1 MSDSKKMRL
10 STRHQLKSAKKALRQ
25 EYFALLRKSELSTHE
40 ASFALAYN
48 DIAKSLGELILS
60 YRDLPPTR
68 ALAKAIIAQSTD
80 KFPDTERLCVIIS
93 GVLAK
98 RSINSAET
106 DSLKTALTLE
116 ILLEMPK
123 AIGKSEIGRLSS
135 LFSDIIN
142 VDFLSL
148 TEQFDPLHAYLSSDT
163 EYLQSD
169 AATQKECRRRIRW
182 MAQGDELKAAHA
194 IKSECRERGK
204 SVVGYI
210 LAHHKASSARALT
223 LYLCYISLTLIL
235 SLGFGLIISEWW
247 AIFALILP
255 SFYAAKS
262 IVDGFILFGR
272 TPVRL
277 CRLSRDSQLLCD
289 EKAAIV
295 LHCVLPESVDTASL
309 SQKLQ
314 SLANSERNENIK
326 VLALI
331 DLKPEQ
337 VAEVPEDNAAIDS
350 LSQMINRLNEQEKG
364 RYIAII
370 RKRKYSDSQEEYMGL
385 GGKRGALLELCRY
398 IWGGTQDFFAML
410 GDCEWL
416 LGIKHILTVNED
428 TSLEMGA
435 VAELLSIALHPANRP
450 TVKNKKVTS
459 GYGIIVPKISH
470 KLESALASGFSKVF
484 GLKANKAS
492 VYTELLGEG
501 EFCGIGL
508 INTRLYLLSEDAIP
522 SGTLLDPSAL
532 EGELLRCAY
541 AEDIRC
547 FDEFSQIPQGY
558 YRKVSKSVKASL
570 QNLCGI
576 FKSQFGVSSKL
587 KLIESL
593 VLRIVPISVMANMYL
608 VFWFYPP
615 AAEFTALLGL
625 AMWLFPSVFET
636 IKAIIFENNHEQQF
650 YSGLLPSSVWG
661 IKHIAYSVVM
671 LATLATKTLGA
682 VFVTIWRLIT
692 RKRLL
697 SDSHIPSDPISFY
710 ILPELISLLLLR
722 SPGYSV
728 RLLGLFFALMPVLL
742 AFSESENTSQ
752 ERRLS
757 FKDSKEISRYIADY
771 WRFFDN
777 FVTDADNGLPPERV
791 QFSPVYKI
799 SHKTTPACIGLYLI
813 SCLAAYDEK
822 LISAQAMAARV
833 ESCFDSLDKLD
844 KISGCLFESYDT
856 ITLKPASEKLSSEE
870 MGIYLSS
877 LICLKEGLCELGSVF
892 DKAQILAE
900 RANKLIFDADLKIFY
915 DRVSNLIC
923 KHFDSSQNKK
933 SSDRHSVLIDSSRL
947 SSFYAIAHGQVPKS
961 HWQALR
967 RETLKNGF
975 FSGFGSVTGSMEEA
989 YLAEI
994 YLKSPQGSA
1003 CYESLKYA
1011 LATQRKLALSKGLPY
1026 GLSKSAVYKFTSSL
1040 EYKSAGLG
1048 ASKSAL
1054 LPQADI
1060 NYAVSPHSVFL
1071 SLGYDPKAGAE
1082 NLRRLKKAG
1091 AYGSFGFFEAIDYT
1105 HQAEPKIVKM
1115 LDSRHIGAAI
1125 ASGVNV
1131 ISGAVMQKRFAKN
1144 SFVSGALELLEER
1157 FLPSSKALRKP
1168 NLRPLYN
1175 SKPERFCK
1183 ISPAQPRVRLIRGD
1197 EHSLILTDSGVSI
1210 SLYKGVSL
1218 YSVTTDHSFNKRG
1231 FFAAVKSKDSLIML
1245 DSPDGLVCE
1254 FDDFGAKYKKTES
1267 QISAQVSVSLHESLP
1282 CEIRQFKIKN
1292 LSQSN
1297 ISASLLLY
1305 IEPSLLKFGE
1315 AESERSRMSI
1325 QLERDDKQ
1333 KTVTV
1338 SRANADCSTRFAIGF
1353 FDDTSFFASF
1363 DKESVF
1369 SGADDVFEVFQNAD
1383 DIAPSLISEPEPCV
1397 FIKTKIAL
1405 SGGEERSLRLFVLC
1419 ADSDD
1424 ELNQRLSILKSHSLA
1439 IKQQESFEESVMAQI
1454 ILSKILFSNH
1464 FADKGIMSI
1473 SKSFEDNACLLLLNL
1488 NDKNDDEKLSVFLGA
1503 YKVIR
1508 ESGIKLQMAVLFNDE
1523 GQSERRH
1530 YNRLLA
1536 AAKKCD
1542 TLGFIYTLCGIIPVD
1557 RFAYDYDVGEM
1568 LAKNAAYI
1576 ADDEILLP
1584 QREEKIYN
1592 RIKISRV
1599 TPNVPKISESID
1611 CGGFNGL
1618 EYVICERPETD
1629 WHHVLS
1635 NPVFGA
1641 VLTNRSLGK
1650 NSFGDL
1656 NERLILE
1663 LDGKYFDIIN
1673 GAAAYFSPNYAKFLS
1688 LGEGFNSEVDV
1699 CVSQKG
1705 MCKRIRVKIT
1715 SREKCRLAYICESK
1729 KSSKIASKNSFG
1741 AVLKYNEKHLGIS
1754 ADKACSMT
1762 LNKEAFFDGE
1772 WCDVSDTECTEFLAL
1787 VCELSGAETV
1797 SFYLTIGASEESA
1810 YEMPKHFCE
1819 PKPNKA
1825 AESRQVQWAKYQ
1837 LLNGRIYLGDGFG
1850 VFKFNELL
1858 QDSLGIIKDD
1868 PKRSRVEIL
1877 RCCAMQFSEG
1887 DALVTFEKSIK
1898 KSGTRIKNST
1908 EHIWFPIAVS
1918 EYIKVSQDKKILDI
1932 GVRYL
1937 GSAQKESVYEHCRR
1951 ALDLSISQKGS
1962 HGLMLDES
1970 GRESVCLSALFIMAL
1985 ERFYEISQQKGD
1997 NMYSAVLMFNA
2008 KQLRDAI
2015 KTCGR
2020 DSGQYIGGYLASGEV
2035 WGSSK
2040 NDYCKISLMPQVMAE
2055 LANIDEQFDKTALLK
2070 AFDELCDTRR
2080 GVTKLFAPP
2089 FPQSDMDAPKE
2100 ARYLPYGIK
2109 QNGGQITKTALLLS
2123 TALIKAGFSEEAK
2136 AVFET
2141 LIPENLA
2148 KRAGY
2153 KAEPYYICGEVYSN
2167 KNCYGKG
2174 ADPIFNGAASWY
2186 YRMLSE
2192 TDIQNKRKKDPKA

>member
-1 MSDSKKMRL
+1 MSDSKKMR
-10 STRHQLKSAKKALRQ
+10 SSIRHQLKSAKKALRQ
-25 EYFALLRKSELSTHE
+25 EYFALLRKSELSVHE

-60 YRDLPPTR
+60 RRDLPLTR
-68 ALAKAIIAQSTD
+68 DLAKAIIAQSTD
-80 KFPDTERLCVIIS
+80 KFPDTERISVIIS

-98 RSINSAET
+98 RSITSAET

-116 ILLEMPK
+116 ILLEMK
-123 AIGKSEIGRLSS
+123 RSIGKPEIERLSS

-148 TEQFDPLHAYLSSDT
+148 TEQFDPLHASLSSDT

-169 AATQKECRRRIRW
+169 ATTQKECRRRIRW
-182 MAQGDELKAAHA
+182 MAQGDELKACHA
-194 IKSECRERGK
+194 IKSECREKGK

-210 LAHHKASSARALT
+210 LAQRRALGAKSLT
-223 LYLCYISLTLIL
+223 LYLCYVSLTLIL

-247 AIFALILP
+247 AMLALILP

-277 CRLSRDSQLLCD
+277 CRLRPDSQLLGD

-295 LHCVLPESVDTASL
+295 LHIVLPESVDTASL
-309 SQKLQ
+309 SQKLK
-314 SLANSERNENIK
+314 SLANSEQNENIK

-331 DLKPEQ
+331 DLRPEQ
-337 VAEVPEDNAAIDS
+337 AAEVSEDNAIVDS
-350 LSQMINRLNEQEKG
+350 LSQMIDRLNEEKKG
-364 RYIAII
+364 RFIAII
-370 RKRKYSDSQEEYMGL
+370 RKRKYSNSQDEYMGS
-385 GGKRGALLELCRY
+385 GGRRGALLELCKY
-398 IWGGTQDFFAML
+398 IWDGTQDFLSML

-416 LGIKHILTVNED
+416 IGIKHIMTVNED

-435 VAELLSIALHPANRP
+435 ASELLSIALHPANRP
-450 TVKNKKVTS
+450 TVESKKVTS

-470 KLESALASGFSKVF
+470 KLESSLASGFSKVF

-492 VYTELLGEG
+492 VYTELLSEG

-522 SGTLLDPSAL
+522 SGTHLDPSAL

-558 YRKVSKSVKASL
+558 YRKISHSVKASV

-576 FKSQFGVSSKL
+576 FKSQFGISSKL
-587 KLIESL
+587 KLIESF
-593 VLRIVPISVMANMYL
+593 VLQIVPISVMANMYL

-615 AAEFTALLGL
+615 SAEFTALLGL

-682 VFVTIWRLIT
+682 VFITVWRLIT

-697 SDSHIPSDPISFY
+697 SYSLIPSDPISFY

-742 AFSESENTSQ
+742 AFSESENTLQ

-771 WRFFDN
+771 WHFFDN
-777 FVTDADNGLPPERV
+777 FVTDADNGLPPEKV

-844 KISGCLFESYDT
+844 KISGCLFDSYDT
-856 ITLKPASEKLSSEE
+856 VTLKSASEKLSSEE

-900 RANKLIFDADLKIFY
+900 RANKLIFDADLSIFY
-915 DRVSNLIC
+915 DRVSNLMC
-923 KHFDSSQNKK
+923 KHFDSAKSKKSNKK
-933 SSDRHSVLIDSSRL
+933 HSALIGSSRL

-989 YLAEI
+989 YLSEI

-1003 CYESLKYA
+1003 CYESLKYS
-1011 LATQRKLALSKGLPY
+1011 LASQRKLALSKGLPY

-1040 EYKSAGLG
+1040 EYKSAELG
-1048 ASKSAL
+1048 ANKAAL
-1054 LPQADI
+1054 MPQADI
-1060 NYAVSPHSVFL
+1060 NYSVSPHSVFL
-1071 SLGYDPKAGAE
+1071 SLGYDSKAGAE

-1091 AYGSFGFFEAIDYT
+1091 AYSSFGFFEAIDYT
-1105 HQAEPKIVKM
+1105 YQAEPKVVKM
-1115 LDSRHIGAAI
+1115 LDSRHVGAAI
-1125 ASGVNV
+1125 ASGMNV
-1131 ISGAVMQKRFAKN
+1131 ITGAVMQKRFAKS
-1144 SFVSGALELLEER
+1144 SFVSGALTLLEER
-1157 FLPSSKALRKP
+1157 FLPSSKAIRKP
-1168 NLRPLYN
+1168 NFSPFYN
-1175 SKPERFCK
+1175 GKPERFYK

-1197 EHSLILTDSGVSI
+1197 EHSLVLTDSGVSL
-1210 SLYKGVSL
+1210 SLYKGLSL
-1218 YSVTTDHSFNKRG
+1218 YSLTADHSFNKRG
-1231 FFAAVKSKDSLIML
+1231 FFAAVKSQDSLIML
-1245 DSPDGLVCE
+1245 DSPNGLVCE
-1254 FDDFGAKYKKTES
+1254 FDDFGAKYKKAES
-1267 QISAQVSVSLHESLP
+1267 QISAEISVSMHESLP

-1292 LSQSN
+1292 LSQCD

-1305 IEPSLLKFGE
+1305 IEPSLLRFGE

-1353 FDDTSFFASF
+1353 YDDTSFFASF

-1369 SGADDVFEVFQNAD
+1369 SGADNVFEVFQNAD
-1383 DIAPSLISEPEPCV
+1383 SIAPSLISEPEPCV

-1405 SGGEERSLRLFVLC
+1405 SGGEERSLSLFILC

-1439 IKQQESFEESVMAQI
+1439 VKQQNSFEESVMAQI

-1464 FADKGIMSI
+1464 FANKDIMSI
-1473 SKSFEDNACLLLLNL
+1473 SKSFEADVPLILLNL

-1508 ESGIKLQMAVLFNDE
+1508 ESGIRLQMAVLFNDE

-1542 TLGFIYTLCGIIPVD
+1542 ALGFIYTLCGIIPVD
-1557 RFAYDYDVGEM
+1557 RFAYDYDVGEV
-1568 LAKNAAYI
+1568 LAKSSAYI

-1584 QREEKIYN
+1584 PREEKIYD
-1592 RIKISRV
+1592 RIEISRV
-1599 TPNVPKISESID
+1599 KPNAPKIDKSID
-1611 CGGFNGL
+1611 CGGFSGL

-1635 NPVFGA
+1635 NPVFGT

-1663 LDGKYFDIIN
+1663 LGGRYYDIIN
-1673 GAAAYFSPNYAKFLS
+1673 GAAACIAPDYAKFLS
-1688 LGEGFNSEVDV
+1688 LGEGFMSEVNV
-1699 CVSQKG
+1699 SVSQKG

-1715 SREKCRLAYICESK
+1715 SSERCRLAYICENK
-1729 KSSKIASKNSFG
+1729 KRSKIVSKNSFG
-1741 AVLKYNEKHLGIS
+1741 AVLKYSEKHLGIS
-1754 ADKACSMT
+1754 ADKPCGMS
-1762 LNKEAFFDGE
+1762 LDKEAFFGGE
-1772 WCDVSDTECTEFLAL
+1772 WYDASEPECAEFLAL

-1797 SFYLTIGASEESA
+1797 SFYLTLGASEKSA
-1810 YEMPKHFCE
+1810 AEMPKYFCE
-1819 PKPNKA
+1819 SKQKESD
-1825 AESRQVQWAKYQ
+1825 ESRQIQWAKYQ
-1837 LLNGRIYLGDGFG
+1837 LLNGRIFLGDGFG
-1850 VFKFNELL
+1850 VFKFSELL
-1858 QDSLGIIKDD
+1858 QDALGIMKDD
-1868 PKRSRVEIL
+1868 PKRSRAEIL

-1887 DALVTFEKSIK
+1887 DALVTFEKNIK
-1898 KSGTRIKNST
+1898 KSGTRVKNST
-1908 EHIWFPIAVS
+1908 EHIWLPIAVS
-1918 EYIKVSQDKKILDI
+1918 EYIKVTQDRKILDV
-1932 GVRYL
+1932 GVKYL
-1937 GSAQKESVYEHCRR
+1937 GSAQKESVYEHCRQ

-1962 HGLMLDES
+1962 HGLMLDEN
-1970 GRESVCLSALFIMAL
+1970 GRESVCLSALYIMAF
-1985 ERFYEISQQKGD
+1985 ERFCEISQQKGD
-1997 NMYSAVLMFNA
+1997 NMYSAILMFNA

-2020 DSGQYIGGYLASGEV
+2020 DSGQYICGYLASGEV

-2040 NDYCKISLMPQVMAE
+2040 NDYCKISLMPQVMAV

-2070 AFDELCDTRR
+2070 AFDELCDTKR
-2080 GVTKLFAPP
+2080 GVTRIFAPP
-2089 FPQSDMDAPKE
+2089 FPQNDVGAPKE

-2109 QNGGQITKTALLLS
+2109 QNGGQITSWALLLS
-2123 TALIKAGFSEEAK
+2123 NALIKAGFSEEAK
-2136 AVFET
+2136 AVLET
-2141 LIPENLA
+2141 LIPEDLA

-2174 ADPIFNGAASWY
+2174 ADPIFNGAASLY
-2186 YRMLSE
+2186 YKYLRE
-2192 TDIQNKRKKDPKA
+2192 NPDFI